1 MVWRHTISGVL
12 SLRELPRVEVLEAEA
27 KRFSALD
34 PSTVLAFLSVLI
46 VAAELERPIDAHFAS
61 FGLSQGRFVILMA
74 LRRRLDQTA
83 TPADLADH
91 AGVTRATIT
100 GLLDALEKEGLVER
114 THRSDDRRSLH
125 VRLTKKGVSL
135 LEKILPDHYAAIG
148 ALMSKLTK
156 PEKKQLA
163 ALLGKMREG
172 IAEKA
177 ARDDSTRELTRG

>member
-1 MVWRHTISGVL
+1 
-12 SLRELPRVEVLEAEA
+12 
-27 KRFSALD
+27 
-34 PSTVLAFLSVLI
+34 
-46 VAAELERPIDAHFAS
+46 
-61 FGLSQGRFVILMA
+61 MA